1 MHAVDFDEDLM
12 KETLQSEFRVYCYVD
27 KWKLGLLLLGLER
40 SDYQQSRGVKLS

>member
-12 KETLQSEFRVYCYVD
+12 KETLQSEFRVYSYVD
-27 KWKLGLLLLGLER
+27 KKLSLLLLGLER